1 MSCKEIKFLS
11 IIFALWGIIFIGTG
25 MTINK
30 TYHPKEMIRYTLNI
44 EEKRISQAQAQTNE
58 IKLKD
63 IEIEINNPISMNI
76 EDYLENI
83 NNIEMSVLKLLK
95 LDTSLVNITQAGTYQ
110 YTITYNKKKYI
121 GIIKIKEKELPKV
134 TFTLINLTLTTGDAI
149 PTNPRTYIKEE
160 ISEEVYNNITLD
172 ISKVNNQVQGDYEYY
187 IKYNGTIYKG
197 DISYRNPG
205 PTIITP
211 STSPKP
217 EPEKELTPNDTLIP
231 ETPETVQ

>member
-1 MSCKEIKFLS
+1 MGNKEMKVLS
-11 IIFALWGIIFIGTG
+11 FIIAFWGIVFIGSG
-25 MTINK
+25 LVINK
-30 TYHPKEMIRYTLNI
+30 TLKPKEKIRYSLNI
-44 EEKRISQAQAQTNE
+44 EEKRISQAQAKTNE

-83 NNIEMSVLKLLK
+83 SNIEMNVLKVLK

-121 GIIKIKEKELPKV
+121 GTVKVKEKELPNV
-134 TFTLINLTLTTGDAI
+134 TFTLINLTLTTGDAV
-149 PTNPRTYIKEE
+149 PTNPRNYIKET
-160 ISEEVYNNITLD
+160 IDEEVYNNITLD
-172 ISKVNNQVQGDYEYY
+172 ISKVNNQVQGNYEYY

-197 DISYRNPG
+197 EIAYRNPG

-211 STSPKP
+211 STTPAP
-217 EPEKELTPNDTLIP
+217 EELPNQTETTELTN
-231 ETPETVQ
+231 TVQ

>member
-1 MSCKEIKFLS
+1 MSSKEMKVLS
-11 IIFALWGIIFIGTG
+11 FIIAFWGIVFIGSGITL
-25 MTINK
+25 NK
-30 TYHPKEMIRYTLNI
+30 SYKPKERIRYSLNI
-44 EEKRISQAQAQTNE
+44 EEKRISQAQAKTNE

-63 IEIEINNPISMNI
+63 LEIEINNPISMNI

-121 GIIKIKEKELPKV
+121 GTIKIKEKELPNV
-134 TFTLINLTLTTGDAI
+134 TFTLINLTLTTGDAV
-149 PTNPRTYIKEE
+149 PTNPRNYIKEE
-160 ISEEVYNNITLD
+160 ITEEVYNNITLD
-172 ISKVNNQVQGDYEYY
+172 ISKVNNQVQGNYEYF

-197 DISYRNPG
+197 EIAYRNPG

-211 STSPKP
+211 STSPAP
-217 EPEKELTPNDTLIP
+217 SDDPNVNLIP
-231 ETPETVQ
+231 EPSETIE